1 MLTRVTITGADD
13 TVSVAQLLD
22 LQEKHPFVEW
32 GILISQSYQGQLA
45 PRFPSAQWLE
55 AVRYLGLTG
64 RLKLSLHVC
73 GRWVRDML
81 TGGST
86 MPYNYVEGFD
96 RIQLNFH
103 AEDNPCRIEGLS
115 ACVRY
120 YGDYA
125 PSAKRQFIFQI
136 DGSGGNKHFTDLH
149 QYWEG
154 GEKLDAVPL
163 FDVSGGKGITPN
175 QWPKASF
182 SSNGLMLAHG
192 YAGGLGPHN
201 LKAQLPE
208 IEYAAQGV
216 PHWIDMETHVR
227 SADDK
232 TFDVAKAEA
241 ALEICAPWVNR

>member
-13 TVSVAQLLD
+13 TVSVDQLLD

-32 GILISQSYQGQLA
+32 GILISQSHQSQLA

-55 AVRYLGLTG
+55 EVRYLGLTG
-64 RLKLSLHVC
+64 KLKLSLHVC
-73 GRWVRDML
+73 GRWTRDML

-86 MPYNYVEGFD
+86 MPYNYVHGFD

-103 AEDNPCRIEGLS
+103 AEDAPCRIEGLS

-125 PSAKRQFIFQI
+125 PNAKRQFIFQI

-163 FDVSGGKGITPN
+163 FDVSGGKGIVPAS
-175 QWPKASF
+175 WPSAAYRSAGK
-182 SSNGLMLAHG
+182 LMCHG

-201 LKAQLPE
+201 LGEQLPK
-208 IEYAAQGV
+208 ISAAAGDADYWV
-216 PHWIDMETHVR
+216 DMETHVR
-227 SADDK
+227 SSDDK
-232 TFDVAKAEA
+232 TFDVAKAAA
-241 ALEICAPWVNR
+241 ALEICRPWVNR